1 MTDRQL
7 VFGLSAGAC
16 IGLAA
21 ATAALMLLLGC
32 TPAPVLPQGCGDDT
46 LAPIPR
52 NATPAEAQAIRWSN
66 NTHACRC
73 LMPTCPDYGLPS

>member
-7 VFGLSAGAC
+7 VFGLSAGTC
-16 IGLAA
+16 IALAA
-21 ATAALMLLLGC
+21 ATAALILLLGC

-46 LAPIPR
+46 LQAIPR
-52 NATPAEAQAIRWSN
+52 NATPAERQRIEWTNADN
-66 NTHACRC
+66 ACRC